1 MSFSVFYF
9 IQCTDVLMVRLSCTS
24 IDEGWAV
31 VEGAKMWPRQ
41 WKEGMKSV
49 KIALKPGP
57 RQHGAHYQISQ
68 RMTHKAGKQSQLI
81 W

>member
-1 MSFSVFYF
+1 MKCLFLFSAAFSA
-9 IQCTDVLMVRLSCTS
+9 LMARFSCTS

-57 RQHGAHYQISQ
+57 CQHGAHYQISQ
-68 RMTHKAGKQSQLI
+68 RMTHKAGK
-81 W
+81 